1 MGGEAKPSQDSSS
14 GGGFKSR
21 MVYYIN
27 SGEKKHVFA
36 GVAIISAVFGIPWY
50 LMTRDDGT
58 FTNLTYEECG
68 TVVEY
73 DIPYCPLSLYSR
85 RLLGMFGI
93 IGKLCALN
101 LSLYSDGAIYGCHN
115 EALTSIG
122 VFDVGEF
129 C

>member
-50 LMTRDDGT
+50 LMTRGSKQHSHQDYMEKADKARQ
-58 FTNLTYEECG
+58 ER
-68 TVVEY
+68 
-73 DIPYCPLSLYSR
+73 LSPGSSS
-85 RLLGMFGI
+85 
-93 IGKLCALN
+93 A
-101 LSLYSDGAIYGCHN
+101 
-115 EALTSIG
+115 T
-122 VFDVGEF
+122 
-129 C
+129 